1 MLCKAPDSQ
10 EEMKVSRDEFAVLSN
25 TLNTLSRTMLE
36 ALDTEITHKDGDWR
50 DDQPVQTLHLQ
61 PGLLVLQPGG
71 EDLPHV
77 STVGL
82 EAEPHGVSDV
92 GDLRSPLLVP
102 LSGDGQQAQSP
113 RHGHVV
119 QTCHLTPITCHASQ
133 DLTFKLSQ
141 VQLRLGDDVED
152 GEVDVPGDGDGVQAG
167 VREAAERD
175 VLQPAVNIIEVLAL
189 LEVESLAP
197 GREAGDVQGVDD

>member
-92 GDLRSPLLVP
+92 GDLRSPLFSLLVR
-102 LSGDGQQAQSP
+102 LLGL
-113 RHGHVV
+113 V
-119 QTCHLTPITCHASQ
+119 QNEDLLLNTNTPGATTHSSR
-133 DLTFKLSQ
+133 TT
-141 VQLRLGDDVED
+141 
-152 GEVDVPGDGDGVQAG
+152 
-167 VREAAERD
+167 
-175 VLQPAVNIIEVLAL
+175 
-189 LEVESLAP
+189 SLAWS
-197 GREAGDVQGVDD
+197 RRAGMCWSWTKLCVETSCF